1 MRKALSMIERERERE
16 REIER
21 KQECI
26 LVYLNVCVCESE
38 RTKEIVVDSKI
49 CIIWK
54 ICIKREQSRE

>member
-1 MRKALSMIERERERE
+1 MIERERE

-26 LVYLNVCVCESE
+26 LVLFKCVYVCESE